1 MEGARKVGKGQF
13 MGSTRKIALAMMLVL
28 IVGLIGGCGGRGG
41 QAGGSNSLTIGYIE
55 WDEDVAVSNLA
66 KVILEDDLGYNN
78 VNLKLLEVGPV
89 YQGVANGELDA
100 LLDVWLPTTHKTY
113 WDQYKGQVVDLGR
126 WYEGTASLG
135 LGVPDYV
142 KAQSIEDLND
152 YRNEFGGQIIGI
164 ESGAGIMRIVDEQA
178 IPGYGL
184 NYDLVASSTPAM
196 LSQLSQALENK
207 QSIVFT
213 AWKPHWMFL
222 SYDIRYLDDPKGEMG
237 GSEELSAIARKG
249 LEDDSPKAFQLLD
262 NIDLSE
268 KQLEELELAISDAG
282 DPEQGARDWIKDNRE
297 VVEGWLPS

>member
-1 MEGARKVGKGQF
+1 
-13 MGSTRKIALAMMLVL
+13 MGSTRKIVLALMLVL
-28 IVGLIGGCGGRGG
+28 IAGLIGGCGGGG
-41 QAGGSNSLTIGYIE
+41 QAGGGRDSNSLTIGYIE

-100 LLDVWLPTTHKTY
+100 FLDVWLPTTHKTY

-152 YRNEFGGQIIGI
+152 YRDEFGGQIIGI

-184 NYDLVASSTPAM
+184 DYDLVASSTPAM

-207 QSIVFT
+207 QPIVFT

-249 LEDDSPKAFQLLD
+249 LEEDSPKAFQLLD

-282 DPEQGARDWIKDNRE
+282 DPEQGARDWIKDNRD

>member
-1 MEGARKVGKGQF
+1 
-13 MGSTRKIALAMMLVL
+13 MGSTRKIALALLFVL
-28 IVGLIGGCGGRGG
+28 IVGLIGGCGGGG
-41 QAGGSNSLTIGYIE
+41 QAGGGRDSNSLTIGYIE

-78 VNLKLLEVGPV
+78 VDLKLLEVGPV

-100 LLDVWLPTTHKTY
+100 FLDVWLPTTHKTY

-152 YRNEFGGQIIGI
+152 YRDEFGGEIIGI
-164 ESGAGIMRIVDEQA
+164 ESGAGIMRVVDEQA

-184 NYDLVASSTPAM
+184 DYNLVASSTPAM

-207 QSIVFT
+207 QPIVFT

-222 SYDIRYLDDPKGEMG
+222 SYDIRYLDDPKEEMG
-237 GSEELSAIARKG
+237 GSEELSAIARQG
-249 LEDDSPKAFQLLD
+249 LEEDSPQAFQLLD

-282 DPEQGARDWIKDNRE
+282 DPEQGARDWIKDNRD
-297 VVEGWLPS
+297 VVESWLPS